1 MGCRGQPG
9 SARALLHLHR
19 NAHRVPPRSRRRP
32 THVPFFPEDL
42 LDNGTT
48 FAPARPTVEPTTP
61 ADHQGSMN
69 PAEIRAWA
77 RAKGH
82 PLPDRGRIAIEI
94 IEAWKRANSVS
105 DY

>member
-1 MGCRGQPG
+1 
-9 SARALLHLHR
+9 
-19 NAHRVPPRSRRRP
+19 
-32 THVPFFPEDL
+32 
-42 LDNGTT
+42 
-48 FAPARPTVEPTTP
+48 
-61 ADHQGSMN
+61 MN